1 MNRFALSLLL
11 TSLLASGATVA
22 DEITDTFGNVDPAVR
37 ARLETLKAM
46 RNPPVVEA
54 INLYSAYGS
63 NEFAADKEFKG
74 KYIVVAG
81 IVTNLSKDRRSQQ
94 PVVHLNGLR
103 KELYTPQ
110 EVLASLFEAQFAE
123 GKDGNPVLV
132 PPTDTAAQIRK
143 GQEALLQCRVT
154 GKQGNYFVGT
164 DQCLVLQVDTPK
176 QRQQ

>member
-11 TSLLASGATVA
+11 TSLLATGTTVA
-22 DEITDTFGNVDPAVR
+22 DEITATFGNVDPAIR
-37 ARLETLKAM
+37 NRLETLKAM

-94 PVVHLNGLR
+94 PVVHLNGLPRDLYPPRRFSPACLRRSLR
-103 KELYTPQ
+103 KVRMENPYLYPLLTQ
-110 EVLASLFEAQFAE
+110 LRRS
-123 GKDGNPVLV
+123 GKD
-132 PPTDTAAQIRK
+132 RK
-143 GQEALLQCRVT
+143 LCCSAE
-154 GKQGNYFVGT
+154 
-164 DQCLVLQVDTPK
+164 
-176 QRQQ
+176 